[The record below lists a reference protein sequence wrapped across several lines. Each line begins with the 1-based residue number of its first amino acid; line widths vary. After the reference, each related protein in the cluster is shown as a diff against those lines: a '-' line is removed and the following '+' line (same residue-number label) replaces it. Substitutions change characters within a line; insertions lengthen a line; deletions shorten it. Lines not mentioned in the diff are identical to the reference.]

1 MTNCLL
7 ALQEVS
13 QKEKLKL
20 RERSMEVMRD
30 PPSKVVLTAHQG
42 KRCEI
47 NSFGI
52 ITLTPIVEALSKAP
66 FEPVLLIYTLS
77 YKTAFSLVQNIMQ
90 SVSILGMQFAL
101 DDTKVMLLPNP
112 THMPRSLYYRALM

>member
-1 MTNCLL
+1 M
-7 ALQEVS
+7 
-13 QKEKLKL
+13 EKLKL
-20 RERSMEVMRD
+20 RERSMEVITKTD

-77 YKTAFSLVQNIMQ
+77 YKTAFSLVQSIMHRY
-90 SVSILGMQFAL
+90 
-101 DDTKVMLLPNP
+101 
-112 THMPRSLYYRALM
+112 THAVCFDFRYAVCAG